1 MGLGLKGKRVK
12 FDKKID
18 DVPKFDVNL
27 GDLDTKLKG
36 DIDAFYQVQ
45 FKRLIRGNN
54 TLRNGLVTIEEIKKE
69 DKELMGSLVNFVKK
83 INEYYQKFG
92 NAQGVH
98 KWTVDSL
105 NILKDYY
112 DERHK
117 ELLKSGKNLEKKMD
131 SFDGFLNAIEKQ
143 ESNFLISRI
152 NKIKME
158 LRERGVT
165 DIEKHLNEIRV
176 RISKLRKTEI
186 SPEEINKFKKDIPR
200 IAKRSKDKILKAK
213 IPASLRKSLIKL
225 IDEIIDAFTTFW
237 LFRGLTSAI
246 GFLLEDLADVYI
258 LTLEAN
264 KRTVDKHIGKV
275 KELQAN
281 DKTIVLVQGYVKGL
295 HNNLKREILFLE
307 QFSKIL
313 NILSSKYKNYG
324 FLPYVLWLIK
334 ADNIKGVSVT
344 VTNSIEE
351 ITESIGEMLQG
362 KNGRL
367 VSDKAREKLAKNLR
381 NLQSVDLTTKIATRY
396 ITKFD
401 VEMKK
406 AKEAMEKM
414 ERKGE

>member
-414 ERKGE
+414 ERKEK